1 MVFIYIG
8 KLKTSHSTSSSIL
21 PLYLSVLFSSSDLRL
36 PAKPSQYTPLRPS
49 TPHRPALDRVSAT
62 DRAAGWAVG
71 CAPTPEP
78 WRLKVRHTTETRHIE
93 DVVVK
98 TTRVGTD
105 LSGFA
110 RGEANGH

>member
-8 KLKTSHSTSSSIL
+8 KLKTSHSTSSSIPVSTFL
-21 PLYLSVLFSSSDLRL
+21 SSDLRL

-49 TPHRPALDRVSAT
+49 TPPRPALDRVSAT